1 MKEIIDTI
9 RTGTIIERLSAYLKN
24 LFSAI
29 IICSEYNTTMCMC
42 CCRA

>member
-1 MKEIIDTI
+1 MKEIFNII

-24 LFSAI
+24 HYTI
-29 IICSEYNTTMCMC
+29 IICGEYNTSMCMC